1 MSALSYAVTV
11 FSIYTAGCA
20 ISCRYSHNLTSFGER
35 AQLKPS
41 VLIPS
46 PGLPHVELPTLV
58 TDESFQL
65 ESISNDLNN
74 IENAGF
80 KDMLVTESNDI
91 SSLNI
96 KKSLESFF
104 GNLLF
109 SSQAAHS
116 QNISFNHQGYSLNS
130 VVKDKIYNLE
140 WWPFDFKNS
149 CIPVSVR

>member
-20 ISCRYSHNLTSFGER
+20 INCRYSQNLTSFGER

-41 VLIPS
+41 ELIPS
-46 PGLPHVELPTLV
+46 PELPHVELSTFVPE
-58 TDESFQL
+58 ESFQL
-65 ESISNDLNN
+65 ESISTDLNN
-74 IENAGF
+74 LENVGF
-80 KDMLVTESNDI
+80 KDMLVAESNDI
-91 SSLNI
+91 ASLNI

-109 SSQAAHS
+109 SSQVVHS
-116 QNISFNHQGYSLNS
+116 ENISFNHQSFSLNS

-140 WWPFDFKNS
+140 WWPFDFKNA